1 MALVTK
7 GNEGNP
13 IADDEQSRREEE
25 SRAKDR
31 EREEDD
37 DRDETPLARS
47 RPVPVTVG
55 GGFFHLYKPGQGYWT
70 RMSTAGAA
78 ILILALVARFLYQNI
93 RVHTDASVGLA
104 SGIVAILTAG
114 AALLAW
120 HYFNKPTVVD
130 FFIATESEMKKVNWT
145 SRREL
150 IGSTKIVII
159 FMFLIAVMLFLF
171 DLFFGY
177 FFQLIGVLKKVL

>member
-1 MALVTK
+1 MALVIK
-7 GNEGNP
+7 GNEGKDP
-13 IADDEQSRREEE
+13 MADD
-25 SRAKDR
+25 

-37 DRDETPLARS
+37 ERPETPAPTPRAA
-47 RPVPVTVG
+47 TVSIG
-55 GGFFHLYKPGQGYWT
+55 GGFFHVYKSGQGYWT
-70 RMSTAGAA
+70 RMGTAAA
-78 ILILALVARFLYQNI
+78 AVLILALIARFIYQNI
-93 RVHTDASVGLA
+93 RVYSSASPTLA
-104 SGIVAILTAG
+104 AGIVAALLAG
-114 AALLAW
+114 AALLGW
-120 HYFNKPTVVD
+120 YYFNKPTVVD

-159 FMFLIAVMLFLF
+159 FMFFIAIMLFLF